1 MKESEISAGSKNLLI
16 KILCFG
22 GKLNYICSKV
32 DYEVDGDNKCDVYID
47 YDDYGGSD
55 DDDNDDDEDA
65 A

>member
-1 MKESEISAGSKNLLI
+1 MKESEISAGSKNHRLI
-16 KILCFG
+16 KILFFG

-32 DYEVDGDNKCDVYID
+32 DDEGDGDKCDVCID

-65 A
+65 T